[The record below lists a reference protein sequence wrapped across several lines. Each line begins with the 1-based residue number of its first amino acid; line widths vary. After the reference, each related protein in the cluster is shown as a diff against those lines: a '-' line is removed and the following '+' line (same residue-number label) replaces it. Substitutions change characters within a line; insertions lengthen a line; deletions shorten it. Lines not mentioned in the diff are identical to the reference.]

1 MLGALRDAVKVPIVN
16 GLHKNKD
23 IYYGRYKGTSDT
35 FPLLVKNLMDPFRF
49 LRKVRYGQVPLL
61 PQFMQAGR
69 PYPKAFDKY
78 IEDANLMGHFE
89 TFRDTGLTV
98 IPEYFP
104 AAKCD
109 ALIEALDIADAFTG
123 EADAYK
129 AADLILQLNELT
141 LSFWLDMPLVAIL
154 GKYLQRFP
162 YARNYPNVSV
172 ANPNFDSLPT
182 RKVNTPHDIS
192 LNVGWHF
199 DTVNLVQFAV
209 LLNDVDDTGSCM
221 QVIAGTH
228 RKHHLKLTR
237 DDYWL
242 SDEYVESRDWPVVN
256 CVGKKGTVYIFDS
269 NAYHRLRAVKGKPRS
284 MLKCEFTPGNN
295 TLMNCSAVAES
306 LKDDANALK
315 KLTPLQRE
323 LISAIYP
330 MPGNGGYRYEA
341 GVFRGDKIR

>member
-1 MLGALRDAVKVPIVN
+1 MLGALKKAVKAPIVD
-16 GLHKNKD
+16 GLHSDKE
-23 IYYGRYKGTSDT
+23 IYYGRYKGTSDSL
-35 FPLLVKNLMDPFRF
+35 PLLVKNVLNPRRF
-49 LRKVRYGQVPLL
+49 LSKVRFGQVPLL
-61 PQFMQAGR
+61 PQFMQAGK

-78 IEDANLMGHFE
+78 IEDAKLGPYFE
-89 TFRDTGLTV
+89 TFRDTGMCI
-98 IPEYFP
+98 IPEYFS
-104 AAKCD
+104 AELCD
-109 ALIEALDIADAFTG
+109 KMIEELDIADTFTG
-123 EADAYK
+123 EADLYK
-129 AADLILQLNELT
+129 AADLILRLNDLT
-141 LSFWLDMPLVAIL
+141 LKFWLDMPLVAML

-209 LLNDVDDTGSCM
+209 LLNDVDATGSCM

-228 RKHHLKLTR
+228 RKHHMKLTK

-242 SDEYVESRDWPVVN
+242 SDEYVEKRKLPIVN
-256 CVGKKGTVYIFDS
+256 CVGKKGTVYFFDS
-269 NAYHRLRAVKGKPRS
+269 NAYHRLRAVRGRPRS

-295 TLMNCSAVAES
+295 ILMSCSAVAES
-306 LKDDANALK
+306 LKDDVDALK

-323 LISAIYP
+323 LLSGVFP
-330 MPGNGGYRYEA
+330 MPGNGGFRYA
-341 GVFRGDKIR
+341 DGTFRGDEVR